1 MLGVHRFAAG
11 RGRRQ
16 AAESRDH
23 CGDTLNPS
31 EAHGPTDTE
40 ARVPA
45 EPLPRLFWRFLR
57 FGLLAWGGPVAQIA
71 MVRQELVEEEK
82 WVTPAHFNRALAL
95 YQVLP
100 GPEAHEL
107 CVYFGML
114 SRGRVG
120 GLLAGLGFML
130 PGLLL
135 MLLCSWLYVSF
146 GLDSPWVKAAFAT
159 VQAAVTALIVRA
171 VHRIAGHAFS
181 SRFLLAIALIA
192 AVAQLLGVHFVLTL
206 IWAGLTT
213 VLFQAG
219 SRAAAIALTAVFVL
233 GMGLS
238 LHLHA
243 PESAASLAASAAAAS
258 AAPPNT
264 LSLLG
269 SGLRTGLLTFG
280 GAYTAIPFLQ
290 NDAVAQGGWM
300 TDAQFLD
307 GLALGG
313 VLPAPLIIFGTFVGY
328 LGGGL
333 AGALAMTAGIFA
345 PAFGMTLLAHH
356 PLERLLHHPRAR
368 VFLEGVTAGVVG
380 LIGGTALP
388 LFRAAVHDVLTGLVF
403 AAALVVLFRSKARL
417 APMFVIAAAAVVGLG
432 VHALGRM

>member
-1 MLGVHRFAAG
+1 LNSS
-11 RGRRQ
+11 Q
-16 AAESRDH
+16 AHDS
-23 CGDTLNPS
+23 
-31 EAHGPTDTE
+31 TE
-40 ARVPA
+40 PELRAPA
-45 EPLPRLFWRFLR
+45 EPLLRLFWRFLR

-82 WVTPAHFNRALAL
+82 WVSPAHFNRTLAL
-95 YQVLP
+95 YQILP

-130 PGLLL
+130 PGLVL
-135 MLLCSWLYVSF
+135 MLFCSWLYVRF
-146 GLDSPWVKAAFAT
+146 GLSSPWVKAVFTT
-159 VQAAVTALIVRA
+159 VQAAVAALIVRA
-171 VHRIAGHAFS
+171 VHRIGSHAFS
-181 SRFLLAIALIA
+181 RRSLLAIALLA
-192 AVAQLLGVHFVLTL
+192 AVAQLLDVPFALTL
-206 IWAGLTT
+206 VWAGLAA
-213 VLFQAG
+213 VLLYAG
-219 SRAAAIALTAVFVL
+219 STVGAVALTAACATAA
-233 GMGLS
+233 GLFLAFLS
-238 LHLHA
+238 
-243 PESAASLAASAAAAS
+243 PESAAPGTISAPAG
-258 AAPPNT
+258 APPGT
-264 LSLLG
+264 LALLG

-290 NDAVAQGGWM
+290 NDAVARGGWM

-328 LGGGL
+328 MGGGL

-356 PLERLLHHPRAR
+356 PLERLVHHPRAR

-388 LFRAAVHDVLTGLVF
+388 LLRAAVDDVVTGVVF
-403 AAALVVLFRSKARL
+403 ALALVALFRSKARL
-417 APMFVIAAAAVVGLG
+417 APMAVLAAAAVVGLG
-432 VHALGRM
+432 VRALGGM

>member
-1 MLGVHRFAAG
+1 VHDSPEPEVRA
-11 RGRRQ
+11 
-16 AAESRDH
+16 
-23 CGDTLNPS
+23 
-31 EAHGPTDTE
+31 
-40 ARVPA
+40 PA

-71 MVRQELVEEEK
+71 MIRQELVEEEK
-82 WVTPAHFNRALAL
+82 WVSPGHFNRTLAL
-95 YQVLP
+95 YQILP

-135 MLLCSWLYVSF
+135 MLLCSWLYVRA
-146 GLDSPWVKAAFAT
+146 GLDSPWIQAVFTT
-159 VQAAVTALIVRA
+159 VQAAVAALIVRA
-171 VHRIAGHAFS
+171 VHRIGSHSFTRRS
-181 SRFLLAIALIA
+181 LIAIALVA
-192 AVAQLLGVHFVLTL
+192 AVAQLLGVPFALTL
-206 IWAGLTT
+206 VWAGLAA
-213 VLFQAG
+213 VLLYAG
-219 SRAAAIALTAVFVL
+219 STVGAVALTA
-233 GMGLS
+233 
-238 LHLHA
+238 A
-243 PESAASLAASAAAAS
+243 CAAAAAGLLLTVLAPDS
-258 AAPPNT
+258 AAPATASVAANARPDT

-290 NDAVAQGGWM
+290 NDAVARGGWM

-333 AGALAMTAGIFA
+333 TGALVMTAGIFA

-356 PLERLLHHPRAR
+356 PLERLINHPRAR
-368 VFLEGVTAGVVG
+368 VLLEGVTAGVVG

-388 LFRAAVHDVLTGLVF
+388 LLRAAVDDVLTGVVF
-403 AAALVVLFRSKARL
+403 AAALVALFRLKHRL
-417 APMFVIAAAAVVGLG
+417 APMAVLAAAALVGLG
-432 VHALGRM
+432 VRALGGM

>member
-71 MVRQELVEEEK
+71 MIRQELVEEEK
-82 WVTPAHFNRALAL
+82 WVSPGHFNRTLAL
-95 YQVLP
+95 YQILP

-135 MLLCSWLYVSF
+135 MLLCSWLYVRA
-146 GLDSPWVKAAFAT
+146 GLDSPWIQAVFTT
-159 VQAAVTALIVRA
+159 VQAAVAALIVRA
-171 VHRIAGHAFS
+171 VHRIGSHSFTRRS
-181 SRFLLAIALIA
+181 LIAIALVA
-192 AVAQLLGVHFVLTL
+192 AVAQLLGVPFALTL
-206 IWAGLTT
+206 VWAGLAA
-213 VLFQAG
+213 VLLYAG
-219 SRAAAIALTAVFVL
+219 STVGAVALTA
-233 GMGLS
+233 
-238 LHLHA
+238 A
-243 PESAASLAASAAAAS
+243 CAAAAAGLLLTVLAPDS
-258 AAPPNT
+258 AAPATASVAANARPDT

-290 NDAVAQGGWM
+290 NDAVARGGWM

-333 AGALAMTAGIFA
+333 TGALVMTAGIFA

-356 PLERLLHHPRAR
+356 PLERLINHPRAR
-368 VFLEGVTAGVVG
+368 VLLEGVTAGVVG

-388 LFRAAVHDVLTGLVF
+388 LLRAAVDDVLTGVVF
-403 AAALVVLFRSKARL
+403 AAALVALFRLKHRL
-417 APMFVIAAAAVVGLG
+417 APMAVLAAAALVGLG
-432 VHALGRM
+432 VRALGGM

>member
-1 MLGVHRFAAG
+1 
-11 RGRRQ
+11 
-16 AAESRDH
+16 
-23 CGDTLNPS
+23 LNPS
-31 EAHGPTDTE
+31 EAHGPSE
-40 ARVPA
+40 PEVRAPP
-45 EPLPRLFWRFLR
+45 EPLLRLFWRFLR
-57 FGLLAWGGPVAQIA
+57 FGLLAWGGPIAQIA

-82 WVTPAHFNRALAL
+82 WVSPTHFNRVLAL
-95 YQVLP
+95 YQILP

-135 MLLCSWLYVSF
+135 MLLCSWLYVRF
-146 GLDSPWVKAAFAT
+146 GLESPWVRAAFTT
-159 VQAAVTALIVRA
+159 VQAAVAALIVRA
-171 VHRIAGHAFS
+171 VHRIGSHSFTRRS
-181 SRFLLAIALIA
+181 LLAIAVLA
-192 AVAQLLGVHFVLTL
+192 AVAQLLGVPFGLTL
-206 IWAGLTT
+206 AWAGLAAM
-213 VLFQAG
+213 LLHAG
-219 SRAAAIALTAVFVL
+219 SRIGALAVTTACATAGALFLVY
-233 GMGLS
+233 LS
-238 LHLHA
+238 
-243 PESAASLAASAAAAS
+243 PESAPTLSAAAPAPTG
-258 AAPPNT
+258 APPST

-290 NDAVAQGGWM
+290 QDAVARGGWM

-307 GLALGG
+307 ALAIGG

-356 PLERLLHHPRAR
+356 PLERLVHHPRAR

-380 LIGGTALP
+380 LIGSTALP
-388 LFRAAVHDVLTGLVF
+388 LLRSAVDDVLTGLVF
-403 AAALVVLFRSKARL
+403 AAALVIFFRSEARL
-417 APMFVIAAAAVVGLG
+417 APMLVLAAAAAVGVG
-432 VHALGRM
+432 VRALGGM

>member
-1 MLGVHRFAAG
+1 M
-11 RGRRQ
+11 
-16 AAESRDH
+16 
-23 CGDTLNPS
+23 NPS
-31 EAHGPTDTE
+31 EAHGPAE
-40 ARVPA
+40 PQVPA

-82 WVTPAHFNRALAL
+82 WVSPAHFNRALAL
-95 YQVLP
+95 YQILP

-107 CVYFGML
+107 CVYFGLL
-114 SRGRVG
+114 SRGRLG

-135 MLLCSWLYVSF
+135 MLLCSWLYVRF
-146 GLDSPWVKAAFAT
+146 GLGSPWVRAAFT
-159 VQAAVTALIVRA
+159 LVQAAVAALIVRA
-171 VHRIAGHAFS
+171 VHRIGSHTFT
-181 SRFLLAIALIA
+181 SRPMLAIAVLA
-192 AVAQLLGVHFVLTL
+192 AVAQLLGVHFALTL

-213 VLFQAG
+213 VLLAAG
-219 SRAAAIALTAVFVL
+219 SRVGALVFTAACATGV
-233 GMGLS
+233 GLF
-238 LHLHA
+238 LAFHA
-243 PESAASLAASAAAAS
+243 PESAVPLTASAVAS
-258 AAPPNT
+258 SRVPPST

-290 NDAVAQGGWM
+290 NDAVVRGGWM

-313 VLPAPLIIFGTFVGY
+313 VLPSPLIIFGTFVGY

-345 PAFGMTLLAHH
+345 PAFGMTLLAHD
-356 PLERLLHHPRAR
+356 PLERMLHHPRAR

-388 LFRAAVHDVLTGLVF
+388 LLRAAVHDVPTGLVF
-403 AAALVVLFRSKARL
+403 AAGLVILFRSKARL
-417 APMFVIAAAAVVGLG
+417 APMAVIALAAGVGLG
-432 VHALGRM
+432 LHALGGM

>member
-1 MLGVHRFAAG
+1 
-11 RGRRQ
+11 
-16 AAESRDH
+16 
-23 CGDTLNPS
+23 LNPS
-31 EAHGPTDTE
+31 AAHGAPE
-40 ARVPA
+40 PEVHAPA

-71 MVRQELVEEEK
+71 MLRQELVEEEK
-82 WVTPAHFNRALAL
+82 WVSPAHFNRALAL
-95 YQVLP
+95 YQILP

-114 SRGRVG
+114 ARGRVG

-135 MLLCSWLYVSF
+135 MLLCSWLYVRV
-146 GLDSPWVKAAFAT
+146 GLDSPWLKAAFTT
-159 VQAAVTALIVRA
+159 VQAAVAALIVRA
-171 VHRIAGHAFS
+171 VHRIGSHAFTRRS
-181 SRFLLAIALIA
+181 LLAIALLA
-192 AVAQLLGVHFVLTL
+192 AVAQLLGVPFALTL
-206 IWAGLTT
+206 VWAGLTAMLLHSGST
-213 VLFQAG
+213 VGAV
-219 SRAAAIALTAVFVL
+219 ALTAACAAAA
-233 GMGLS
+233 GLLLTLFS
-238 LHLHA
+238 
-243 PESAASLAASAAAAS
+243 PESAAPLASATPTG
-258 AAPPNT
+258 AAPST
-264 LSLLG
+264 LALLG

-290 NDAVAQGGWM
+290 NDAVARGGWM

-356 PLERLLHHPRAR
+356 PLERLVHHPRAR

-388 LFRAAVHDVLTGLVF
+388 LLRAAVDSVFTGLVF
-403 AAALVVLFRSKARL
+403 AAALAVLFRSKARL
-417 APMFVIAAAAVVGLG
+417 APMAVLAAAALVGLG
-432 VHALGRM
+432 VRALGGM

>member
-1 MLGVHRFAAG
+1 M
-11 RGRRQ
+11 
-16 AAESRDH
+16 
-23 CGDTLNPS
+23 DTVDSS
-31 EAHGPTDTE
+31 EAPASLE
-40 ARVPA
+40 PEPRVPA

-57 FGLLAWGGPVAQIA
+57 FGLLAWGGPIAQIA
-71 MVRQELVEEEK
+71 MIRQELVEEEK
-82 WVTPAHFNRALAL
+82 WVSPAHFNRTLAL
-95 YQVLP
+95 YQILP

-114 SRGRVG
+114 ARGRVG

-135 MLLCSWLYVSF
+135 MLLCSWLYVRV
-146 GLDSPWVKAAFAT
+146 GLDSPWVRAAFTT
-159 VQAAVTALIVRA
+159 VQAAVAALIVRA
-171 VHRIAGHAFS
+171 VHRIGGHAFTRRS
-181 SRFLLAIALIA
+181 LLVIALLA
-192 AVAQLLGVHFVLTL
+192 AVAQLVGVPFFLTL
-206 IWAGLTT
+206 AWAGLTA
-213 VLFQAG
+213 VLLHAG
-219 SRAAAIALTAVFVL
+219 SRGAAVALTAGCALAAGLLLTFV
-233 GMGLS
+233 S
-238 LHLHA
+238 
-243 PESAASLAASAAAAS
+243 PESAAPLAASPAG
-258 AAPPNT
+258 APQGV

-290 NDAVAQGGWM
+290 RDAVARGGWM

-333 AGALAMTAGIFA
+333 PGALAMTAGIFA

-356 PLERLLHHPRAR
+356 PLERLVHHPRAR
-368 VFLEGVTAGVVG
+368 ILLDGVTAGVVG

-388 LFRAAVHDVLTGLVF
+388 LLRAAVDDVPTGLVF
-403 AAALVVLFRSKARL
+403 AGALVVLFRAKARL
-417 APMFVIAAAAVVGLG
+417 APMAVLAAAALVGLG
-432 VHALGRM
+432 VHAFSGM

>member
-1 MLGVHRFAAG
+1 MLTILNSSQVHG
-11 RGRRQ
+11 STEPEPQ
-16 AAESRDH
+16 A
-23 CGDTLNPS
+23 PS
-31 EAHGPTDTE
+31 E
-40 ARVPA
+40 
-45 EPLPRLFWRFLR
+45 PLLRLFWRFLR

-71 MVRQELVEEEK
+71 MLRQELVEEEK
-82 WVTPAHFNRALAL
+82 WVSPAHFNRALAL
-95 YQVLP
+95 YQILP

-130 PGLLL
+130 PGLVL
-135 MLLCSWLYVSF
+135 MLFCSWLYVRA
-146 GLDSPWVKAAFAT
+146 GLDSPWVKAVFTT
-159 VQAAVTALIVRA
+159 VQAAVAALIVRA
-171 VHRIAGHAFS
+171 VHRIGSHAFS
-181 SRFLLAIALIA
+181 RRSLLALALLA
-192 AVAQLLGVHFVLTL
+192 AVAQLLGVPFALTL
-206 IWAGLTT
+206 VWAGLAA
-213 VLFQAG
+213 VLLFAG
-219 SRAAAIALTAVFVL
+219 STVGAVALTAAFATAAGLFLTFV
-233 GMGLS
+233 S
-238 LHLHA
+238 
-243 PESAASLAASAAAAS
+243 PESAAPVVASAAT
-258 AAPPNT
+258 AAPPST
-264 LSLLG
+264 LELLG

-290 NDAVAQGGWM
+290 NDAVARGGWM

-333 AGALAMTAGIFA
+333 TGALAMTAGIFA

-356 PLERLLHHPRAR
+356 PLERLVHHPRAR

-388 LFRAAVHDVLTGLVF
+388 LLRAAVDDAVTGIVF
-403 AAALVVLFRSKARL
+403 ALALVALFRFKARL
-417 APMFVIAAAAVVGLG
+417 APMAVLAAAAGVGLG
-432 VHALGRM
+432 VRALGGM

>member
-1 MLGVHRFAAG
+1 MNSA
-11 RGRRQ
+11 
-16 AAESRDH
+16 
-23 CGDTLNPS
+23 
-31 EAHGPTDTE
+31 EAHDSTEPT

-57 FGLLAWGGPVAQIA
+57 FGLLAWGGPIAQIA
-71 MVRQELVEEEK
+71 MIRQELVEEEK
-82 WVTPAHFNRALAL
+82 WVTPSRFNRALAL
-95 YQVLP
+95 YQILP

-135 MLLCSWLYVSF
+135 MLLCSWLYVHL
-146 GLDSPWVKAAFAT
+146 GLESPWVKAAFTT
-159 VQAAVTALIVRA
+159 VQAAVAALIVRA
-171 VHRIAGHAFS
+171 VHRIGTHAFT
-181 SRFLLAIALIA
+181 RRAFIAIALLA
-192 AVAQLLGVHFVLTL
+192 AVAQLLGVHFTLTL
-206 IWAGLTT
+206 AWAGLTA
-213 VLFQAG
+213 VLLQAG
-219 SRAAAIALTAVFVL
+219 SRAAALALSIACAL
-233 GMGLS
+233 GVGLF
-238 LHLHA
+238 LFIHTPVNPA
-243 PESAASLAASAAAAS
+243 PLNATPATG
-258 AAPPNT
+258 AAPDT

-290 NDAVAQGGWM
+290 NDAVARGGWM

-333 AGALAMTAGIFA
+333 PGALAMTAGIFA
-345 PAFGMTLLAHH
+345 PAFAMTLLAHD
-356 PLERLLHHPRAR
+356 PLERLLDHPRAR
-368 VFLEGVTAGVVG
+368 GFLEGVTAGVVG

-388 LFRAAVHDVLTGLVF
+388 LLRAAVHDVPTGLVF

-417 APMFVIAAAAVVGLG
+417 TPMVVVASSALVGLA
-432 VHALGRM
+432 VHALGWM

>member
-1 MLGVHRFAAG
+1 MHDSPEPEVRA
-11 RGRRQ
+11 
-16 AAESRDH
+16 
-23 CGDTLNPS
+23 
-31 EAHGPTDTE
+31 
-40 ARVPA
+40 PA
-45 EPLPRLFWRFLR
+45 EPLLRLFWRFLR

-71 MVRQELVEEEK
+71 MIRQELVEEEK
-82 WVTPAHFNRALAL
+82 WVSPGHFNRTLAL
-95 YQVLP
+95 YQILP

-135 MLLCSWLYVSF
+135 MLLCSWLYVRA
-146 GLDSPWVKAAFAT
+146 GLDSPWIQAVFTT
-159 VQAAVTALIVRA
+159 VQAAVAALIVRA
-171 VHRIAGHAFS
+171 VHRIGSHSFTRRS
-181 SRFLLAIALIA
+181 LIAIALIA
-192 AVAQLLGVHFVLTL
+192 AVAQLLGVPFALTL
-206 IWAGLTT
+206 VWAGLAA
-213 VLFQAG
+213 VLLYAG
-219 SRAAAIALTAVFVL
+219 STVAAVALTA
-233 GMGLS
+233 
-238 LHLHA
+238 A
-243 PESAASLAASAAAAS
+243 CAAAAAGLLLTLLAPDS
-258 AAPPNT
+258 AAPATASVAANARPDT

-290 NDAVAQGGWM
+290 NDAVARGGWM

-333 AGALAMTAGIFA
+333 TGALVMTAGIFA

-356 PLERLLHHPRAR
+356 PLERLIHHPRAR

-388 LFRAAVHDVLTGLVF
+388 LLRAAVDDVLTGVVF
-403 AAALVVLFRSKARL
+403 AAALVALFRLKHRL
-417 APMFVIAAAAVVGLG
+417 APMAVLAAAALVGLG
-432 VHALGRM
+432 VRALGGM

>member
-1 MLGVHRFAAG
+1 
-11 RGRRQ
+11 
-16 AAESRDH
+16 
-23 CGDTLNPS
+23 LNPS
-31 EAHGPTDTE
+31 EAHGSIAAEPH
-40 ARVPA
+40 VPA

-82 WVTPAHFNRALAL
+82 WVSPAHFNRALAL
-95 YQVLP
+95 YQILP

-107 CVYFGML
+107 CVYFGLL

-135 MLLCSWLYVSF
+135 MLLCSWLYVRF
-146 GLDSPWVKAAFAT
+146 GLGSPWVRAAFT
-159 VQAAVTALIVRA
+159 LVQAAVAALIVRA
-171 VHRIAGHAFS
+171 VHRIGGHSFT
-181 SRFLLAIALIA
+181 SRPLLAIAVLA
-192 AVAQLLGVHFVLTL
+192 AVAQLLGVHFALTL

-213 VLFQAG
+213 VLLQAG
-219 SRAAAIALTAVFVL
+219 SRLGALAFTTVCATGV
-233 GMGLS
+233 GLF
-238 LHLHA
+238 LAFHA
-243 PESAASLAASAAAAS
+243 PESAVPLTASAPAS
-258 AAPPNT
+258 SGAPPSP
-264 LSLLG
+264 LLLLG

-290 NDAVAQGGWM
+290 NDAVLRGGWM

-313 VLPAPLIIFGTFVGY
+313 VLPSPLIIFGTFVGY

-345 PAFGMTLLAHH
+345 PAFGMTLLAHD
-356 PLERLLHHPRAR
+356 PLERMLHHPRAR

-388 LFRAAVHDVLTGLVF
+388 LLRAAVHDVPTGLVF
-403 AAALVVLFRSKARL
+403 AVGLVILFRSKARL
-417 APMFVIAAAAVVGLG
+417 APMAVITLAAGVGLG
-432 VHALGRM
+432 LHALGAM

>member
-1 MLGVHRFAAG
+1 M
-11 RGRRQ
+11 
-16 AAESRDH
+16 
-23 CGDTLNPS
+23 NPS

-45 EPLPRLFWRFLR
+45 EPLLRLFWRFLR

-82 WVTPAHFNRALAL
+82 WVSPAHFNRALAL

-135 MLLCSWLYVSF
+135 MLLCSWLYVNL
-146 GLDSPWVKAAFAT
+146 GLDSPWVKAAFTT

-171 VHRIAGHAFS
+171 VHRIAGHSFT
-181 SRFLLAIALIA
+181 SRSLIAIAVLA
-192 AVAQLLGVHFVLTL
+192 AVAQLLGVHFALTL

-213 VLFQAG
+213 VLLQSG
-219 SRAAAIALTAVFVL
+219 SRAAAGALTVVFAAGV
-233 GMGLS
+233 GLF

-243 PESAASLAASAAAAS
+243 PESAAPLAASAAS
-258 AAPPNT
+258 GEPPNT

-290 NDAVAQGGWM
+290 NDAVARGGWM

-345 PAFGMTLLAHH
+345 PAFGMTLLAHA
-356 PLERLLHHPRAR
+356 PLERMLHHPRAR

-388 LFRAAVHDVLTGLVF
+388 LLRAAVHDVPTVLVF

-417 APMFVIAAAAVVGLG
+417 APMAVIAAAAVVGLG
-432 VHALGRM
+432 LHALGRM